1 MHFDAILI
9 IELMLLGAMGGFLAG
24 LLGIGGGMV
33 LVPFLTHIFIQR
45 GLETNLAVKMAIATG
60 MATIVF
66 TSLSSMRSHHKKG
79 AVRWDIARSIAP
91 GILVGAALASVGV
104 FSLVKG
110 TYLAIFFGLFVS
122 FSAYQMLRDKKPKPS
137 RQIPGPI
144 GLVGAGSAIGFLSG
158 LVGAGGGFLT
168 VPFLVWCNTAM
179 HQAVATSAALGFPI
193 ALANTLGF
201 IWVGHSHYA
210 VPPYSLGLV
219 YAPAL
224 LCLASVSVL
233 FAPLGA
239 RVSHSLPVHK
249 LKRIFAL
256 VLFALAAYMLWRGV
270 AN

>member
-210 VPPYSLGLV
+210 VPSYSLGLV